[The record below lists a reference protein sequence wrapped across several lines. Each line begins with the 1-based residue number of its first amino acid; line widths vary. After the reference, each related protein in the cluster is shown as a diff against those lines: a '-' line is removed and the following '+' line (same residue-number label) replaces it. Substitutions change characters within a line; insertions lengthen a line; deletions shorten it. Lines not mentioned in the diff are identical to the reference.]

1 MVEYLDKITYNI
13 TEWRDHMENIKKI
26 DKKKKIIAAVMIIL
40 ICFAGSMLIYYFNG
54 IKAVSAKDKEV
65 VVEIPKGSN
74 GTEII
79 AILDEKGLIK
89 SQLCAQIFLKF
100 HSYDFKS
107 NGYILNKNMDLA
119 EIFQVL
125 EGNDKEYI
133 SNIKITVIDGQTIP
147 EFAKSIAEVT
157 GINNDDI
164 IAKWNDRTYLQTL
177 IDKYWFLNDDILTEG
192 IYYPLE
198 GYLAPETYFLTSE
211 TCNIE
216 DITIMMLDQSEKH
229 LEKYKDQ
236 IENFE
241 INGQKQTVHQFM
253 TLASMVQKESPANDE
268 DRQII
273 AGIFINRLNKPMRL
287 QSDVTVNYG
296 NQVTK
301 VDVNYNDLSSD
312 SKYNTYRYDGLPV
325 GPISAVSTDV
335 IKDTLNYKTTDYYF
349 FFATK
354 KQEVLYAKTLE
365 EHQKNVSENKWY

>member
-1 MVEYLDKITYNI
+1 
-13 TEWRDHMENIKKI
+13 MEKIKKI
-26 DKKKKIIAAVMIIL
+26 DKKKKVIAAALIIV
-40 ICFAGSMLIYYFNG
+40 ICLAGSMLIYYFNG

-74 GTEII
+74 GADII

-100 HSYDFKS
+100 HAYDFKN

-119 EIFQVL
+119 QIFEVL
-125 EGNDKEYI
+125 EGKDKEYI

-147 EFAKSIAEVT
+147 EFASSIAKAT
-157 GINNDDI
+157 GINYDDI
-164 IAKWNDRTYLQTL
+164 IAKWNDQTYLQTL
-177 IDKYWFLNDDILTEG
+177 IDKYWFLNDDILAEG

-216 DITIMMLDQSEKH
+216 DITTMMLDQTKKH
-229 LEKYKDQ
+229 LEKYKDD
-236 IENFE
+236 IEKFE

-273 AGIFINRLNKPMRL
+273 AGVFINRLNKPMRL

-301 VDVNYNDLSSD
+301 VDVNYNDLNSD
-312 SKYNTYRYDGLPV
+312 SKYNTYRHDGLPV
-325 GPISAVSTDV
+325 GPISALSTDV

-349 FFATK
+349 FFATE
-354 KQEVLYAKTLE
+354 KQEVLYAKTLK